1 MATSVP
7 SYTTTPRNCQQSDS
21 PATAPADLPQQLR
34 PDKADY
40 GRSKQARRRY
50 RAALDAWH
58 KAARRLSGRPPRSG
72 PPIPGSEHQ
81 GRRRYY
87 TLAQARAGGRISGE
101 RRRAKA
107 KPVYDKMLRLKLRG
121 WSLRQIGKA
130 VGRCHTT
137 VLRVLRRM
145 LKGGVN
151 LALGG
156 GARTDTPHRPRPR
169 LSPGYGK
176 MLVWGRTLA
185 GLVGYPFLLST
196 SPPERGCVPGPQH
209 QPSLPL
215 PVPPPDRH
223 VLARRFGLFRTT
235 MRRIVGYSAAM
246 IAGGRGDLE
255 AATRGYVAQMLAEG
269 ADSLEAVRRLN
280 GYYSECDPVARQ
292 GEL

>member
-1 MATSVP
+1 MATSIP

-21 PATAPADLPQQLR
+21 PATAPADLPQR
-34 PDKADY
+34 PDRADY

-50 RAALDAWH
+50 RADLDQWH

-72 PPIPGSEHQ
+72 PPIPGSEHK
-81 GRRRYY
+81 GRRCYY

-107 KPVYDKMLRLKLRG
+107 KPVYDRMLRLRLRG
-121 WSLRQIGKA
+121 QSLREIGKA

-137 VLRVLRRM
+137 VLRALRRM

-151 LALGG
+151 LALVG

-185 GLVGYPFLLST
+185 ALTGSPFLVDT
-196 SPPERGCVPGPQH
+196 RPPERGCVPVSHH

-215 PVPPPDRH
+215 PVPPPDRR
-223 VLARRFGLFRTT
+223 VLARRYAMFRTT

-280 GYYSECDPVARQ
+280 GYYAECDPVARQ